1 LDFRKKLEQGR
12 VVIVNRIG
20 VTMYGIDDQ
29 LFEGSDLELDEKPE
43 RRGSDPVAMVIGA
56 AGVIAFVVGIL
67 LLPLEYIEARLL
79 KFGEVKDDTKLPD
92 RIVPPLPTA
101 PDEVLPLDTNED
113 KAAPEEEDD
122 KPLKQ
127 ADAVSDD
134 RLREVF
140 DKARAFAEIQDDYV
154 PEGHPDGVPDGDVTD
169 PALASIGATYSHR
182 LMRLFLDRFVVPTLL
197 SEAEL
202 AKLDAT
208 VLIKVDIEMVIV
220 SVRFVD
226 ESGNAMFDDSVRNA
240 IDRVR
245 VEVRNL
251 PAPPEVIAPKVFGA
265 GIRLKFNGRE
275 ATYE

>member
-1 LDFRKKLEQGR
+1 MA
-12 VVIVNRIG
+12 
-20 VTMYGIDDQ
+20 MYGMDDQ
-29 LFEGSDLELDEKPE
+29 LFEGADLALDEKPE
-43 RRGSDPVAMVIGA
+43 RRGSDPVAMAIGA
-56 AGVIAFVVGIL
+56 VGVIAFVVGIL
-67 LLPLEYIEARLL
+67 LLPVVAAAGGDRLDARPDQAPLEYIEARLL
-79 KFGEVKDDTKLPD
+79 KLGEVKDDTKLPD
-92 RIVPPLPTA
+92 RIVPALPTA
-101 PDEVLPLDTNED
+101 PDEVLPLDTDED
-113 KAAPEEEDD
+113 KAAPADEDE
-122 KPLKQ
+122 KPVKQ

-220 SVRFVD
+220 SVSFVD